1 MGRFRKLPDRGDMA
15 GFDGLVN
22 NVREAVKHTRELIKK
37 KKKKSTS
44 SLTCK
49 AASASSSAGLAA
61 SSFSSATAL
70 SAWENIND
78 KYYLQLRECNTSFR

>member
-37 KKKKSTS
+37 TKKSTS

-78 KYYLQLRECNTSFR
+78 RKLYK

>member
-1 MGRFRKLPDRGDMA
+1 MA

-37 KKKKSTS
+37 QNKTKQSTS

-70 SAWENIND
+70 SA
-78 KYYLQLRECNTSFR
+78 

>member
-37 KKKKSTS
+37 NKTKQSTS

-78 KYYLQLRECNTSFR
+78 RKLYK